1 MKPET
6 IIRRAAAVFAVDPA
20 LLTSRNRTEQVAAAR
35 DTAAYCIRQTSPHLT
50 NAEIGQL
57 LGGRETSTISDAITR
72 CRQAVARS
80 KLRAAQVRQIL
91 SLPDPTPAPEP
102 PAASVQAIR
111 AQRWWAA
118 QARTSYEVSAA

>member
-1 MKPET
+1 MTPET
-6 IIRRAAAVFAVDPA
+6 IIRRAAAVFAIDPA
-20 LLTSRNRTEQVAAAR
+20 LLVSPNRTVPVAAAR

-50 NAEIGQL
+50 NAQIGQL
-57 LGGRETSTISDAITR
+57 LGRDGSTISEAIMR
-72 CRQAVARS
+72 CRQAALRS

-91 SLPDPTPAPEP
+91 SLPDPEPAAPP